1 MDINVSRRALLG
13 TGVGIG
19 AGLVVGTPAA
29 AATTRPAVAVVGCT
43 VIDATGA
50 PPRHDMTVVARGDRI
65 TDLGP
70 ARTVRVPG
78 DAAVVDGRRRFVIPG
93 LTDMHVHSSGID
105 TIDPPLFIAN
115 GVTTVREMSGYPTLH
130 EWRQRVADGTLLGPR
145 SVIASPLIDGS
156 PSLWTGLGAPYVEV
170 ADAEQA
176 RAAVRQVAADGADFV
191 KVYSRLSRESFTAI
205 AQESHRLGLQFAGHC
220 PDDVPVTAAADLG
233 QRSFEHVF
241 TSWYATSRHED
252 EIRRALSELTVEAG
266 DYNGWLHRVH
276 PLELAAARGYDPRR
290 AARVFARLRARD
302 AHQTPTLVMH
312 RVLDLPGTV
321 DQDDPRLRYIPAE
334 VRAAWDFAMQE
345 IYLDGRTPQEAA
357 GHQELFGHRG
367 RFVGA
372 LHRAGVPLLA
382 GTDTGTSYV
391 YPGFSLHDELEL
403 LVRAG
408 VPAMR
413 ALQAATRDA
422 ARFLGLGS
430 GTVRREAP
438 ADLVVLDADPLAD
451 IRNTR
456 HIHAVVV
463 RGELI
468 TAERRDTMLEAV
480 AAAAGTATQVPARIG
495 CRC

>member
-1 MDINVSRRALLG
+1 M
-13 TGVGIG
+13 
-19 AGLVVGTPAA
+19 AA
-29 AATTRPAVAVVGCT
+29 A
-43 VIDATGA
+43 
-50 PPRHDMTVVARGDRI
+50 
-65 TDLGP
+65 
-70 ARTVRVPG
+70 
-78 DAAVVDGRRRFVIPG
+78 GRRRHAARAAVG
-93 LTDMHVHSSGID
+93 D
-105 TIDPPLFIAN
+105 
-115 GVTTVREMSGYPTLH
+115 
-130 EWRQRVADGTLLGPR
+130 RQPV
-145 SVIASPLIDGS
+145 IDGS

>member
-1 MDINVSRRALLG
+1 MDFNISRRAVLG
-13 TGVGIG
+13 TGVGLG
-19 AGLVVGTPAA
+19 AGLVTGTGTA
-29 AATTRPAVAVVGCT
+29 AATRGAVAIVGCT

-50 PPRHDMTVVARGDRI
+50 PPRHDMTVLARGDRI
-65 TDLGP
+65 AALGP
-70 ARTVRVPG
+70 ARSVRIPG

-93 LTDMHVHSSGID
+93 LTDAHVHSSGID
-105 TIDPPLFIAN
+105 TVDPPLYLVN

-130 EWRQRVADGTLLGPR
+130 EWRRRVAEGTLLGPR

-170 ADAEQA
+170 ADAAQA

-191 KVYSRLSRESFTAI
+191 KVYSRLSAESFTAI
-205 AQESHRLGLQFAGHC
+205 AQEAHRLGLEFAGHC
-220 PDDVPVTAAADLG
+220 PDAVPVTAASDLG

-241 TSWYATSRHED
+241 TTWYATSGHED
-252 EIRRALSELTVEAG
+252 EIRRALSRLVVEAG

-276 PLELAAARGYDPRR
+276 PLEVTAARTFDPAR
-290 AARVFARLRARD
+290 AARVFRRLRGND
-302 AHQTPTLVMH
+302 SHQTPTLVMH

-321 DQDDPRLRYIPAE
+321 DADDPRLRYIPAE
-334 VRAAWDFAMQE
+334 VRAGWDFAMQE

-357 GHQELFGHRG
+357 EHEELFGHRV

-372 LHRAGVPLLA
+372 LHRAGVPVLA

-408 VPAMR
+408 LPPMR
-413 ALQAATRDA
+413 ALQAATRDP

-430 GTVRREAP
+430 GTVRQGAA

-456 HIHAVVV
+456 RIHAVVV

-468 TAERRDTMLEAV
+468 TPERRDAMLEAV
-480 AAAAGTATQVPARIG
+480 AAAARTVPPGVAVAG

>member
-1 MDINVSRRALLG
+1 MDITVSRRAVLG
-13 TGVGIG
+13 TGAGLG

-29 AATTRPAVAVVGCT
+29 ATAPDAVAVVGCT
-43 VIDATGA
+43 VIDATGGR
-50 PPRHDMTVVARGDRI
+50 PRHDMTVLARGDRI
-65 TDLGP
+65 TALGP
-70 ARTVRVPG
+70 SRGVRVPAG
-78 DAAVVDGRRRFVIPG
+78 AAVVDGRGRYVIPG
-93 LTDMHVHSSGID
+93 LMDMHVHSSGID
-105 TIDPPLFIAN
+105 TLDPPLYVVN

-130 EWRQRVADGTLLGPR
+130 EWRQRITDGTLLGPR
-145 SVIASPLIDGS
+145 SVIASPLVDGS

-170 ADAEQA
+170 ADAAQA

-191 KVYSRLSRESFTAI
+191 KVYSRVSRESFAAI
-205 AQESHRLGLQFAGHC
+205 ADESHRLGLEFAGHC
-220 PDDVPVTAAADLG
+220 PDDVPVTAAAELG

-241 TSWYATSRHED
+241 TTWYATSRHED
-252 EIRRALSELTVEAG
+252 EIRRALSRLTVEAG

-276 PLELAAARGYDPRR
+276 PLEVAAARGYDPRR
-290 AARVFARLRARD
+290 AERVFARRRAAD

-312 RVLDLPGTV
+312 RVLDLPGSV
-321 DQDDPRLRYIPAE
+321 DRDDPRLRYIPAE
-334 VRAAWDFAMQE
+334 VRAAWDFAMQK
-345 IYLDGRTPQEAA
+345 IYLDGRTPREQAE
-357 GHQELFGHRG
+357 HQELFGHRV
-367 RFVGA
+367 RFAGA

-408 VPAMR
+408 LPPLR
-413 ALQAATRDA
+413 ALQAATRDP

-430 GTVRREAP
+430 GTVRQGAA

-456 HIHAVVV
+456 HIHAVVA
-463 RGELI
+463 RGQLI
-468 TAERRDTMLEAV
+468 TAERRDAIFEAV
-480 AAAAGTATQVPARIG
+480 ATAAGTAVPMPVRAG